1 MLSNRTLV
9 LISNTEPFV
18 LDWQFEQ
25 QINPGSSL
33 NRLDHELGPPVLN
46 VAVQP
51 AALSSQVT
59 IWTESTVPQLSTC
72 ETAKESLRTARRS
85 LPHLS

>member
-1 MLSNRTLV
+1 MLSNRSLV

-33 NRLDHELGPPVLN
+33 NRLDHELGPPLLN
-46 VAVQP
+46 MAVQRF
-51 AALSSQVT
+51 
-59 IWTESTVPQLSTC
+59 
-72 ETAKESLRTARRS
+72 SL
-85 LPHLS
+85 LH